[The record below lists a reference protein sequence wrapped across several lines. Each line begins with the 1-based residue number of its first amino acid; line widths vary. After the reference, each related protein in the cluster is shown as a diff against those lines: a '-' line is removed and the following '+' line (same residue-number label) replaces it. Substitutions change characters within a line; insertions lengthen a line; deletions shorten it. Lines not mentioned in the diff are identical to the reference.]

1 MLTIDGKEV
10 DFKEGATV
18 LEVATDNGIYIPTLC
33 THSGLLPFGACRLC
47 LIKIENMRGFPP
59 ACTTP
64 AAEEMKI
71 ITNDPELNSL
81 RKNVLEL
88 ILSEHPHSCI
98 ICDKKELCS
107 YYHISPTKSG
117 HVTGCAFC
125 PNKDRCELKQV
136 AEYLGI
142 KEIRFPFT
150 YKNLPLER
158 EDPFFDRDY
167 NLCILCGRCVRVCQ
181 EIRGIGA
188 ISFTKRG
195 HDTKIGTAFGK
206 SHLDGGCQF
215 CGACVDAC
223 PTGALSARG
232 SKWHGVP
239 DKETTT
245 TCALCSVG
253 CSLKLETKWD
263 RVMAAHPDT
272 EGPANQGQAC
282 VRGRFSIPAL
292 VNGANRL
299 KYPLIRRNGR
309 LVPATWDEAAEL
321 AAVKLGKYLP
331 GETAFLTS
339 PFLTNEAA
347 YLLQKFARV
356 CLVTNNIDTASF
368 FSVPVIESQMKC
380 SGMGAGTGTIENIAK
395 SGWIIVIGDD
405 LLASHP
411 VLTVNVNQARKQ
423 GATVS
428 LIGSERDI
436 NSRMFDTC
444 VSVEPSGYFPL
455 LSGILKTIVEKGGF
469 DKNFVTGKCDDFD
482 KLKSSLKKI
491 DIKTVAGTC
500 GISQSLI
507 KKLATTIV
515 SSGRGSILYGPKI
528 LECDDPA
535 QIISLLFNI
544 LLLAGSPAG
553 LVPLSDGANSQGVAD
568 MGALPNFLPGYQH
581 VTDKDSL
588 TVFENAWSAKLPE
601 KPGLSYPEILNGAA
615 EGSIKALYVTGGEIP
630 QETSLERLDFLVAHG
645 IYPSPLFETADIVF
659 PAAAF
664 TEEDGTITSLERRVQ
679 PLQAGAKPVGMSMPD
694 WKIICKIAEKMNV
707 KGFEFSSASEVFDEI
722 CKVNPLI
729 SGHGIWDLKL
739 KDKFTLTP
747 VKKTA
752 RSKKSMLY
760 EKPFWHYR
768 GVDLTEKVSD
778 LKILRKKMNIEHR
791 TSNIEC

>member
-1 MLTIDGKEV
+1 MLTIDEKEV

-18 LEVATDNGIYIPTLC
+18 LEVAVDNGIYIPTLC
-33 THSGLLPFGACRLC
+33 TYSGLLPFGACRLC
-47 LIKIENMRGFPP
+47 LTKIENMRGFPP

-64 AAEEMKI
+64 AAKGMKI
-71 ITNDPELNSL
+71 TTNDPELNNL

-98 ICDKKELCS
+98 ICDQKELCS
-107 YYHISPTKSG
+107 HYHICPTKTG

-136 AEYLGI
+136 TEYLGI

-167 NLCILCGRCVRVCQ
+167 NLCVLCGRCVRVCQ

-188 ISFTKRG
+188 IALTKRG
-195 HDTKIGTAFGK
+195 HDTKVGTAFGK

-239 DKETTT
+239 DKKTTT

-253 CSLKLETKWD
+253 CGLKLETKWD
-263 RVMAAHPDT
+263 KIMAVRPDA
-272 EGPANQGQAC
+272 EGAANQGQAC
-282 VRGRFSIPAL
+282 VRGRFAIPAL

-299 KYPLIRRNGR
+299 KYPLVRRNGR
-309 LVPATWDEAAEL
+309 LVPATWDEATEL
-321 AAVKLGKYLP
+321 AAARLGKYLP
-331 GETAFLTS
+331 EETAFLAS

-347 YLLQKFARV
+347 YLLQKFARI
-356 CLVTNNIDTASF
+356 CLGTNNIDTASF
-368 FSVPVIESQMKC
+368 FSGPVIESQIKR
-380 SGMGAGTGTIENIAK
+380 SGVGAGTGTIEDITK
-395 SGWIIVIGDD
+395 SGWIIIIGND

-411 VLTVNVNQARKQ
+411 VLTVKVNQARKQ
-423 GATVS
+423 GAAVS

-436 NSRMFDTC
+436 NSRLVDFC
-444 VSVEPSGYFPL
+444 ISVEPSGYFPL
-455 LSGILKTIVEKGGF
+455 LSGILKIIVEKEGF
-469 DKNFVTGKCDDFD
+469 DKKFITSQCNDFD

-491 DIKTVAGTC
+491 DIKTVAGAC
-500 GISQSLI
+500 GISQEMI
-507 KKLATTIV
+507 EKLASTIV

-528 LECDDPA
+528 LECDDPG
-535 QIISLLFNI
+535 QIIDLLFNI
-544 LLLAGSPAG
+544 LLLAGSAEG
-553 LVPLSDGANSQGVAD
+553 IIPLRDEGNSQGVGD

-581 VTDKDSL
+581 IADKDSL
-588 TVFENAWSAKLPE
+588 AVFENSWSAKLPG
-601 KPGLSYPEILNGAA
+601 KPGLSYPEILNSAA
-615 EGSIKALYVTGGEIP
+615 KGSIKALYVTGVEIP
-630 QETSLERLDFLVAHG
+630 QEISLKQLDFLVAHD

-659 PAAAF
+659 PAAVF
-664 TEEDGTITSLERRVQ
+664 TEEDGTITSFERRVQ
-679 PLQAGAKPVGMSMPD
+679 PLQAGANPVGMSMPD
-694 WKIICKIAEKMNV
+694 WKIICKIAEKMNA

-722 CKVNPLI
+722 CRVNPLI

-739 KDKFTLTP
+739 KNKFTLAP

-760 EKPFWHYR
+760 EKPLWHYR
-768 GVDLTEKVSD
+768 GIDLTEKVSD
-778 LKILRKKMNIEHR
+778 LKILCEKMNIERR

>member
-1 MLTIDGKEV
+1 MLTIDGKKV
-10 DFKEGATV
+10 AFKEGATI
-18 LEVATDNGIYIPTLC
+18 LDVAADNGIYIPTLC
-33 THSGLLPFGACRLC
+33 AHSKLSPFGACRLC
-47 LIKIENMRGFPP
+47 LVKIENMRGFPP

-64 AAEEMKI
+64 AAGGMNVV
-71 ITNDPELNSL
+71 TDDPELNRL

-88 ILSEHPHSCI
+88 IFSEHPHSCI
-98 ICDKKELCS
+98 VCNQKELCEK
-107 YYHISPTKSG
+107 YNLSPTKAG
-117 HVTGCAFC
+117 RVTGCTFC
-125 PNKDRCELKQV
+125 PNRDHCELKKV
-136 AEYLGI
+136 AEYLGL
-142 KEIRFPFT
+142 KEIKLPFT

-158 EDPFFDRDY
+158 DDPFFERDY

-181 EIRGIGA
+181 DIRGIGA
-188 ISFTKRG
+188 IAFINRG
-195 HDTKIGTAFGK
+195 HNTRIGTAFGK
-206 SHLDGGCQF
+206 SHLEGGCQF

-223 PTGALSARG
+223 PTGALSARA
-232 SKWHGVP
+232 SKWHGIP
-239 DKETTT
+239 DKETIT

-263 RVMAAHPDT
+263 RIMAVRPDA

-321 AAVKLGKYLP
+321 AAARLGKYLP
-331 GETAFLTS
+331 GETAFLAS

-356 CLVTNNIDTASF
+356 CMGTNNIDISSF
-368 FSVPVIESQMKC
+368 FSGPVIESQIKR
-380 SGMGAGTGTIENIAK
+380 SGMGAGTGTIEDIAK
-395 SGWIIVIGDD
+395 SGWIIIIGGD

-411 VLTVNVNQARKQ
+411 VLTVKVNQARKQ
-423 GATVS
+423 GAFVS
-428 LIGSERDI
+428 LIGRKRDI
-436 NSRMFDTC
+436 NSRMFDLC

-455 LSGILKTIVEKGGF
+455 VAGILKIIVEKKGF
-469 DKNFVTGKCDDFD
+469 DKKFITSQCNDFD

-500 GISQSLI
+500 GISQNLI
-507 KKLATTIV
+507 KKLASTIV

-528 LECDDPA
+528 LECDDPG
-535 QIISLLFNI
+535 QIIGMLFNI
-544 LLLAGSPAG
+544 LLLAGSSEG
-553 LVPLSDGANSQGVAD
+553 LIPLSDGANSQGVGD
-568 MGALPNFLPGYQH
+568 MGALPNFLPGYQDIG
-581 VTDKDSL
+581 DKDSL
-588 TVFENAWSAKLPE
+588 AVFENSWSAKLPRE
-601 KPGLSYPEILNGAA
+601 PGLSYPDILNAA
-615 EGSIKALYVTGGEIP
+615 NRGSIKALYVTGGGIP
-630 QETSLERLDFLVAHG
+630 QEISTEELDFLVLHD

-679 PLQAGAKPVGMSMPD
+679 PLQAGANPVGMSMPD

-722 CKVNPLI
+722 CRVNPLI

-752 RSKKSMLY
+752 RSKRGILY

-778 LKILRKKMNIEHR
+778 LKILHSKIFGG
-791 TSNIEC
+791 

>member
-18 LEVATDNGIYIPTLC
+18 LDVAKNNGIYIPTLC

-47 LIKIENMRGFPP
+47 LVRIENMRGFPP

-64 AAEEMKI
+64 AAKGMKI
-71 ITNDPELNSL
+71 ITNDLELNDL

-98 ICDKKELCS
+98 ICDQKELCEK
-107 YYHISPTKSG
+107 YNLSPTKAG
-117 HVTGCAFC
+117 RVTGCTFC
-125 PNKDRCELKQV
+125 PNRDHCELKKV

-150 YKNLPLER
+150 YKNFPLER

-181 EIRGIGA
+181 ETRGIGA
-188 ISFTKRG
+188 ISFINRG

-232 SKWHGVP
+232 SKWPGVP
-239 DKETTT
+239 DKVTTT

-263 RVMAAHPDT
+263 KIMAVRPDA

-299 KYPLIRRNGR
+299 KYPLIRQNNR
-309 LVPATWDEAAEL
+309 LVPVTWDEAAEL

-331 GETAFLTS
+331 RETAFLAS

-356 CLVTNNIDTASF
+356 CLCTNNIDTASF
-368 FSVPVIESQMKC
+368 FSGPVIESQIKC
-380 SGMGAGTGTIENIAK
+380 SGMGAGAGTIEDIAK
-395 SGWIIVIGDD
+395 SGWIIIIGDD

-411 VLTVNVNQARKQ
+411 VLTVKVNQARKQ
-423 GATVS
+423 GAAVS

-436 NSRMFDTC
+436 NSRLVDIC

-455 LSGILKTIVEKGGF
+455 ISGILKIIVEKGGF
-469 DKNFVTGKCDDFD
+469 DKNFVTGQCNDFD
-482 KLKSSLKKI
+482 KLKNSLKKI
-491 DIKTVAGTC
+491 NIKTIAGTC
-500 GISQSLI
+500 GIAQDLI
-507 KKLATTIV
+507 EKLTSTILA
-515 SSGRGSILYGPKI
+515 SGRGSILYGPKI
-528 LECDDPA
+528 LECDDPG
-535 QIISLLFNI
+535 QIIGLLFNI
-544 LLLAGSPAG
+544 LLLAGSPSG
-553 LVPLSDGANSQGVAD
+553 IVPLRDEANSQGVGD

-581 VTDKDSL
+581 IADKDSL
-588 TVFENAWSAKLPE
+588 AVFENSWSAKLPN
-601 KPGLSYPEILNGAA
+601 KPGLSYPDILDAA
-615 EGSIKALYVTGGEIP
+615 IKGSIKALYVTGGGIPREI
-630 QETSLERLDFLVAHG
+630 SLKQLDFLALHD

-679 PLQAGAKPVGMSMPD
+679 PLYAGANPAGMSMPD
-694 WKIICKIAEKMNV
+694 WKIICMIAEKMNV

-739 KDKFTLTP
+739 KGKFTLTP
-747 VKKTA
+747 VEKTA
-752 RSKKSMLY
+752 RPKRSILY
-760 EKPFWHYR
+760 EKPLWHYR

-778 LKILRKKMNIEHR
+778 IKILREKIFGGQDVQG
-791 TSNIEC
+791 SP